1 MPAGRPPYK
10 VTKEILDKVET
21 LAAQGLNELQICHCI
36 GWSKDTLIRKKKQY
50 KELSEAIKRG
60 KSKGIA
66 LVTSELLKKI
76 KLGDTTAQIFY
87 LKNRAP
93 EEWRDRRE
101 NVNTNLHSVSNE
113 LKDALLKDE

>member
-1 MPAGRPPYK
+1 MPAGRPPIK
-10 VTKEILDKVET
+10 VTKEIIEKAES
-21 LAAQGLNELQICHCI
+21 LAAQGLTELQICHCL
-36 GWSKDTLIRKKKQY
+36 GWCQDTLIKKKKQY
-50 KELSEAIKRG
+50 TELNEAIKRG

-101 NVNTNLHSVSNE
+101 NVNENKHTIE
-113 LKDALLKDE
+113 GDLKAALLKDE